1 MNALIQSNVKILKR
15 KDGDENFMK
24 LPKKCEVNK
33 FIPKK
38 VFYEKV
44 EVSSSVREDFINLV
58 DRITWLYKLSPD
70 TIGISKTDKVEEIEI
85 FQIDLKE
92 KKVPTTIL
100 KTITKG
106 IPYKILFILKYNDD
120 ICYLTKVD
128 EIYYTEWN
136 KNIELDFNVINL
148 DVLYENIV
156 KQIINEKD
164 DNRNFEVI
172 IEEKNIVNDLEKKI
186 NTLKIKIKNEKQFN
200 RKIELNN
207 ELNKLISE
215 LEEIIDE

>member
-1 MNALIQSNVKILKR
+1 MFNLSK
-15 KDGDENFMK
+15 E
-24 LPKKCEVNK
+24 CEVNK

-44 EVSSSVREDFINLV
+44 GVSSSIKDDFVNLV

-106 IPYKILFILKYNDD
+106 IPYKILFVLKYENEL
-120 ICYLTKVD
+120 CYSVKVED
-128 EIYYTEWN
+128 FYTSEWN
-136 KNIELDFNVINL
+136 VKLEFDYNAINL
-148 DVLYENIV
+148 ELVYENIV
-156 KQIINEKD
+156 KNIIGEKEN
-164 DNRNFEVI
+164 DNSFDTI
-172 IEEKNIVNDLEKKI
+172 IENKKNIEYLENKI
-186 NTLKIKIKNEKQFN
+186 NNLKNKIKKEKQFN
-200 RKIELNN
+200 KKV
-207 ELNKLISE
+207 ELNKELNLLIDE
-215 LEEIIDE
+215 LEEVI

>member
-1 MNALIQSNVKILKR
+1 MI
-15 KDGDENFMK
+15 E

-44 EVSSSVREDFINLV
+44 GVSSTIKDDFVNLV

-106 IPYKILFILKYNDD
+106 IPYKILFVLKYENEL
-120 ICYLTKVD
+120 CYSVKVED
-128 EIYYTEWN
+128 FYTSEWN
-136 KNIELDFNVINL
+136 VKLEFDYNAINL
-148 DVLYENIV
+148 ELVYENIV
-156 KQIINEKD
+156 KNIIGEKEN
-164 DNRNFEVI
+164 DNSFDTI
-172 IEEKNIVNDLEKKI
+172 IENKKNIEYLENKI
-186 NTLKIKIKNEKQFN
+186 NNLKNKIKKEKQFN
-200 RKIELNN
+200 KKV
-207 ELNKLISE
+207 ELNKELNLLIDE
-215 LEEIIDE
+215 LEEVI

>member
-148 DVLYENIV
+148 ELLYENIV
-156 KQIINEKD
+156 KIIIDKKD
-164 DNRNFEVI
+164 NNRNFEEI
-172 IEEKNIVNDLEKKI
+172 IEEKNIILDLEKRI
-186 NTLKIKIKNEKQFN
+186 SNLKLKIKNEKQFN
-200 RKIELNN
+200 RKV
-207 ELNKLISE
+207 ELNKELNEILNE
-215 LEEIIDE
+215 LEEVKNG

>member
-44 EVSSSVREDFINLV
+44 GVSSSIKDDFVSLV
-58 DRITWLYKLSPD
+58 DRITWLYKLSED
-70 TIGISKTDKVEEIEI
+70 TIGISKTEKVEEIEI

-92 KKVPTTIL
+92 KKIPTTIL

-106 IPYKILFILKYNDD
+106 IPYKILFVLKYENEL
-120 ICYLTKVD
+120 CYSVKVED
-128 EIYYTEWN
+128 FYASEWN
-136 KNIELDFNVINL
+136 TKIEFNYNAINL
-148 DVLYENIV
+148 EIVYENIV
-156 KQIINEKD
+156 KNIIGENDNNNSFNDIINNK
-164 DNRNFEVI
+164 
-172 IEEKNIVNDLEKKI
+172 KNILELEKKI
-186 NTLKIKIKNEKQFN
+186 NNLKVKLKNEKQFN
-200 RKIELNN
+200 KKV
-207 ELNKLISE
+207 ELNKELNLLIRE
-215 LEEIIDE
+215 LEAINNE

>member
-1 MNALIQSNVKILKR
+1 MFNLSK
-15 KDGDENFMK
+15 E
-24 LPKKCEVNK
+24 CEVNK

-44 EVSSSVREDFINLV
+44 GVSSSIKDDFVNLV

-70 TIGISKTDKVEEIEI
+70 TIGISKTEKVEEIEI

-106 IPYKILFILKYNDD
+106 IPYKILFVLKYENEL
-120 ICYLTKVD
+120 CYSVKVED
-128 EIYYTEWN
+128 FYTSEWN

-148 DVLYENIV
+148 ELLYEKIV
-156 KQIINEKD
+156 KIIIDEKNN
-164 DNRNFEVI
+164 NRNFEEI
-172 IEEKNIVNDLEKKI
+172 IEEKNIINDLEKKI
-186 NTLKIKIKNEKQFN
+186 NNLKVKIKNEKQFN
-200 RKIELNN
+200 KKAILNEELNCLLK
-207 ELNKLISE
+207 EMEDLK
-215 LEEIIDE
+215 

>member
-1 MNALIQSNVKILKR
+1 MNALTQSNVKILKR

-44 EVSSSVREDFINLV
+44 GVSSSIKDDFINLV

-70 TIGISKTDKVEEIEI
+70 TIGISKTEKVEEIEI

-92 KKVPTTIL
+92 KKVPNTIL

-106 IPYKILFILKYNDD
+106 IPYKILFILKFKNEVCYSIKVED
-120 ICYLTKVD
+120 IYT
-128 EIYYTEWN
+128 TEWN

-148 DVLYENIV
+148 ELLYENIV
-156 KQIINEKD
+156 KIIIDEKD
-164 DNRNFEVI
+164 NNRNFEEI
-172 IEEKNIVNDLEKKI
+172 IEEKNIILDLEKRI
-186 NTLKIKIKNEKQFN
+186 SNLKLKIKNEKQFN
-200 RKIELNN
+200 RKV
-207 ELNKLISE
+207 ELNKELNEILNE
-215 LEEIIDE
+215 LEEVKNG